1 MTENTNQYTGAG
13 TEGDPLTF
21 NVRTPA
27 PDPVKEAIASLPDI
41 ARHHEAAFRSAA
53 DLSANLPADLREIVS
68 EASNAITAPIGMAA
82 QARVKA
88 EEFRAN
94 VTLYPEGRE
103 FMASEAIKA
112 GADKVSESFASA
124 DVRLKVAE
132 ASLYEAAR
140 PSISADAAM
149 PARADLQMMTQRH
162 IDNPTGL
169 ANTLKNLAQRGDAVG
184 ALVADS
190 TYLGDFLDA
199 QGVEREL
206 RDAIL
211 TTVRAEVVK
220 TAAQSG
226 DAKRAAAGKTSLALA
241 ELKRARAA
249 AASYTRHTLSSK
261 R

>member
-1 MTENTNQYTGAG
+1 MTDNTTQYAGAG

-21 NVRTPA
+21 NARTPA
-27 PDPVKEAIASLPDI
+27 PDQAAAAIASLPDI

-53 DLSANLPADLREIVS
+53 DLSANLPADLRELVS
-68 EASNAITAPIGMAA
+68 EASNAITSTTGIAA

-88 EEFRAN
+88 DEFRAN
-94 VTLYPEGRE
+94 LTMYPEGRE
-103 FMASEAIKA
+103 FMASETVTAA
-112 GADKVSESFASA
+112 ADKVRESFASA

-162 IDNPTGL
+162 TDSPRELTT
-169 ANTLKNLAQRGDAVG
+169 TLKNLARRGDAVG
-184 ALVADS
+184 ALVADA

-199 QGVEREL
+199 QGIEREL

-211 TTVRAEVVK
+211 TTVRTEVVK

-249 AASYTRHTLSSK
+249 AAAYTRHTLNGK
-261 R
+261 